1 MWLAVASMCATS
13 RYLLLSGYNFN
24 IIRQF
29 SVSKSNILC
38 MVHMHALTHECC
50 TIDGFSKN
58 RLDSPNFNKA
68 EDLDHL
74 DTK

>member
-1 MWLAVASMCATS
+1 
-13 RYLLLSGYNFN
+13 
-24 IIRQF
+24 
-29 SVSKSNILC
+29 